1 MSLSSG
7 GRGHADCNAS
17 GMHRRLSLG
26 LGLLTSLLLAV
37 GCGGAENNGGPGG
50 GGPGGGGSVAGSGG
64 GSVTGSGGGSV
75 ASSGAGGELPARCAL
90 PQDVGPCDAAMPR
103 YWHDPS
109 TGVCVP
115 FTWGGCEGNEN
126 RFESLAACQ
135 EACQG
140 GAPDMDTCA
149 SAGDCVLASPRCCAS
164 CDPVDASAFVAIHRE
179 AAADYSVATG
189 CGDVAC
195 APCPPA
201 TEAERTSQYFTAACE
216 SGRCVVLDVRE
227 SPLTEC
233 TQDADC
239 ALRDGVGCCEG
250 CDGTGIVALNQSAD
264 LRALVCPEGFGAC
277 PPCAPVYPEGMTAKC
292 SEGRCQPSMP

>member
-1 MSLSSG
+1 M
-7 GRGHADCNAS
+7 
-17 GMHRRLSLG
+17 
-26 LGLLTSLLLAV
+26 LTSLLLAV
-37 GCGGAENNGGPGG
+37 GCGEVENNGGPGG
-50 GGPGGGGSVAGSGG
+50 GGPGGGGSVTGSGG
-64 GSVTGSGGGSV
+64 GAVTGSGGGAVTGSGGGSV

-90 PQDVGPCDAAMPR
+90 PQDVGPCDAAIPR

-115 FTWGGCEGNEN
+115 FTWGGCDGNEN

-179 AAADYSVATG
+179 ASADYSVATG

-264 LRALVCPEGFGAC
+264 LASIVCPEGFGAC
-277 PPCAPVYPEGMTAKC
+277 PPCAPVYPAGMTAKC